1 MKATYL
7 IRNNNNRLL
16 LIWAGW
22 GMDTCPFEA
31 LSRTLK
37 GYDCCICHDYTDPHL
52 PADAFKEY
60 QEIELYGWSFG
71 VFMAATTLH
80 GRQLPI
86 VRATAINGTPY
97 GVDYTKGIAPD
108 IFAATLQHLDEKS
121 YHKFCRRMCGDS
133 NTLQHFLQVIP
144 QRDTDSLRAELSA
157 IGTHIEQTGRKPFR
171 WTRAIV
177 GLNDRIFPAEAQF
190 RAWDEQQVPTIT
202 IDMAHYTDFPQLI
215 GQDLIDKQRIA
226 QRFTRAIGDYDDQA
240 IVQRQMATR
249 LASLLPADF
258 TAENILEIGCGTG
271 LLTHL
276 LAQRMPHAALTL
288 NDLCEA
294 MRQPAERAAGRPA
307 TFLAGDAEQLV
318 PAETYSL
325 IASAATLQW
334 ISNLPR
340 FIARMEA
347 ALKANGMLLFSTF
360 GTDNLMEMRQ
370 ITGKGLA
377 YFSCETL
384 RQMFRQH
391 FANVSVTEEKQTLTF
406 DSPMEVLRHLQ
417 QTGAN
422 GLPASPF
429 SLRKF
434 AEEYLRRYAT
444 ADRKV
449 TLTYHPIYITAHK
462 NLHI

>member
-1 MKATYL
+1 MKVTYI
-7 IRNNNNRLL
+7 IRNGNNRLL

-22 GMDTCPFEA
+22 GMDARPFEA

-52 PADAFKEY
+52 PPEAFNGY
-60 QEIELYGWSFG
+60 REIELYGWSFG
-71 VFMAATTLH
+71 VFMAAATLH
-80 GRQLPI
+80 DRLLPI
-86 VRATAINGTPY
+86 VRATAVNGTPY
-97 GVDYTKGIAPD
+97 GVDSTRGIAPGM
-108 IFAATLQHLDEKS
+108 FAATLQHLDEKS
-121 YHKFCRRMCGDS
+121 YLKFCRRMCGDS
-133 NTLQHFLQVIP
+133 STLQRFLQVIP
-144 QRDTDSLRAELSA
+144 RRDTDSLRTELSA
-157 IGTHIEQTGRKPFR
+157 IGTHIEQIGYQPFR

-177 GLNDRIFPAEAQF
+177 GLNDRIFPPEAQF
-190 RAWDEQQVPTIT
+190 GAWNELQVPTIT
-202 IDMAHYTDFPQLI
+202 IDMAHYADFPQLI
-215 GQDLIDKQRIA
+215 GSDLIDKQRIA
-226 QRFTRAIGDYDDQA
+226 QRFTRAIGDYDHQA
-240 IVQRQMATR
+240 VVQRHMAAR

-258 TAENILEIGCGTG
+258 TAESILEIGCGTG
-271 LLTHL
+271 LLTGL
-276 LAQRMPHAALTL
+276 LARRMPHAALTL

-294 MRQPAERAAGRPA
+294 MRQPAERAAGRQS
-307 TFLAGDAEQLV
+307 TFLAGDAELLV
-318 PAETYSL
+318 PAERYDL

-340 FIARMEA
+340 FIVHMEA
-347 ALKANGMLLFSTF
+347 ALKAGGMLLFSTF

-370 ITGKGLA
+370 TTGKGLA

-391 FANVSVTEEKQTLTF
+391 FADVSVIEEKQTLTF

-422 GLPASPF
+422 GLTASSF

-434 AEEYLRRYAT
+434 IEEYLRRYAA

-462 NLHI
+462 KPQK